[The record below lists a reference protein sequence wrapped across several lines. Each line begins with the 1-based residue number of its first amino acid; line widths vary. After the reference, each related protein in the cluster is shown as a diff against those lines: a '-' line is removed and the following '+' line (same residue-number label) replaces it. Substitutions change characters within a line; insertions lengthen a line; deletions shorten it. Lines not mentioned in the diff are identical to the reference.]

1 MLTDYSDD
9 IWLLFL
15 LLCHPSRKH
24 RVINVALHDSEEICG
39 VQVSGRTPQWF
50 ACCPS
55 RNYNTLLVLR
65 MANGTIRMD
74 KLVKMTVAE
83 RIMRK
88 ANSVSP
94 TVILEAEHIIVHMR
108 KQNNPL

>member
-1 MLTDYSDD
+1 M
-9 IWLLFL
+9 
-15 LLCHPSRKH
+15 
-24 RVINVALHDSEEICG
+24 ALHDSEEICG